1 MKPEEEHPKEQNPVR
16 RSWVAP
22 VLTTLAGILVSILVA
37 WYQIN
42 RSEEQA
48 VQAQIERSKAVKSEL
63 VRVVEE
69 HIINEKPLDISSL
82 ARLAEFRARR
92 EDLLVV
98 PTVSEIVQSAE
109 FNILTSQY
117 LEFERKEK
125 FKSYFSQI
133 YAELAIPASLN
144 YDGPFENTVNDIYAS
159 IQKGNVSEV
168 ASKVNVLVTS
178 FDARLKE
185 LEAQQKIKN
194 RKNFED
200 LVKELI
206 DDPTLIVVT
215 LIAYVSLLYVFWM
228 FRRRIRRRRF
238 IDPETYEEYL
248 RERAEVLHRNSDYGG
263 PDKTFS

>member
-1 MKPEEEHPKEQNPVR
+1 MSPEDDSRKEPEGDR
-16 RSWVAP
+16 KGWKTP

-37 WYQIN
+37 WYQIS

-48 VQAQIERSKAVKSEL
+48 MQAQIERSKSVKNEL

-82 ARLAEFRARR
+82 ARLAEFRASR
-92 EDLLVV
+92 EGLLAV

-125 FKSYFSQI
+125 FKSYFNQI
-133 YAELAIPASLN
+133 YATLAIPASLN

-159 IQKGNVSEV
+159 IQNGNVSEV
-168 ASKVNVLVTS
+168 ASKVNVLVTN
-178 FDARLKE
+178 FEARLKD
-185 LEAQQKIKN
+185 LEAQHKIKSRTN
-194 RKNFED
+194 IED

-206 DDPTLIVVT
+206 EDPTLIVMT
-215 LIAYVSLLYVFWM
+215 LVLYGGLLYVGRE

-238 IDPETYEEYL
+238 IDREEYEEYL
-248 RERAEVLHRNSDYGG
+248 RERAEALNRASNQGG
-263 PDKTFS
+263 SGEALS